1 MARAKTI
8 NQARELARQSANFY
22 GESFL
27 AWIAHDGTPRVR
39 AASTVGPAETSG
51 LHVEKYDPAE
61 ERPNELDRRELAA
74 VRAGLY
80 LLSRIVSG
88 PAGLNGEPL
97 AIASAMGKQNPLDA
111 AEIERLQE
119 RLIVTRK

>member
-1 MARAKTI
+1 MARPKTI
-8 NQARELARQSANFY
+8 GQARELARQSANFY
-22 GESFL
+22 GVTFL

-39 AASTVGPAETSG
+39 QKGEVSDRELQG
-51 LHVEKYDPAE
+51 LHVETYDPAE

-97 AIASAMGKQNPLDA
+97 TIASSNGKQNPLTA
-111 AEIERLQE
+111 EEIERLQE
-119 RLIVTRK
+119 RLMVTRK